1 MKEFNDLDIKILKEN
16 FDDDIINEI
25 EKRSVT

>member
-1 MKEFNDLDIKILKEN
+1 MKEFNDLDIKVLRKN
-16 FDDDIINEI
+16 SDDDIINEI

>member
-1 MKEFNDLDIKILKEN
+1 MKFDDLDIKVLKEN
-16 FDDDIINEI
+16 FDDETINEI

>member
-1 MKEFNDLDIKILKEN
+1 MKFDDLDIKILKEN
-16 FDDDIINEI
+16 FDDETINEI